1 LSSLA
6 RLRGVVIWALA
17 LAVPGIALF
26 AWVGSLGATTVF
38 APAAQRVVP
47 AGIGLVGLTATTF
60 ALVGGLIAVRTRRN
74 VVGGLLLGIGGWISI
89 TLAGM
94 TAVAL
99 DLPGGQWMEWL
110 TNFALVF
117 PLIAYLLLFYPDGHL
132 LSRRWRPALWLTHI
146 SMVAAIVGV
155 FATAYVADDWYAH
168 DNPLVVRALSG
179 SVLDNS
185 LLAFIL
191 FPCALVLGT
200 ASFIV
205 RFRAA
210 RDVERAQMK
219 WFAFAAVI
227 VLAGYLFQMAT
238 WLLTGALDV
247 DVAGL
252 GLVVLALSFNAVPIA
267 SGFAILRYRLYDID
281 RVVSRSVAY
290 ALVTSVVLAVYA
302 LVIGVTTTFL
312 SADSNLVV
320 AGATLLAALVLEPTR
335 RRVQTLVDRRFNRAH
350 YDAMRIL
357 DGFGTRLTRE
367 IDPNT
372 VRADLADTVALTLQ
386 PQSVAVWTHQPT

>member
-1 LSSLA
+1 MVDGVVVG

-17 LAVPGIALF
+17 LACLVLAVF

-38 APAAQRVVP
+38 APAAQRVSP
-47 AGIGLVGLTATTF
+47 AGIGLVGMTATTF
-60 ALVGGLIAVRTRRN
+60 ALVGGLIAVRTRHN

-99 DLPGGQWMEWL
+99 DLPGGQWMECADQL
-110 TNFALVF
+110 RLGVSPDCVPAAALSGR
-117 PLIAYLLLFYPDGHL
+117 APDSVVDGGRL
-132 LSRRWRPALWLTHI
+132 CGSPMSRWSQPI
-146 SMVAAIVGV
+146 IGV
-155 FATAYVADDWYAH
+155 FATAYVADDVYAY
-168 DNPLVVRALSG
+168 DNPLLVRALSG

-185 LLAFIL
+185 LLAFVL

-210 RDVERAQMK
+210 RDVERAQVK

-252 GLVVLALSFNAVPIA
+252 GLVVLTLSFNAVPIA
-267 SGFAILRYRLYDID
+267 CGFAILRYRLYDID

-290 ALVTSVVLAVYA
+290 VLVTGVVLAVYA
-302 LVIGVTTTFL
+302 LVIAVTTTFL
-312 SADSNLVV
+312 SADPTWSWRVPRSWPR
-320 AGATLLAALVLEPTR
+320 GLERPGDGSRRSWTDGSTGLTTTR
-335 RRVQTLVDRRFNRAH
+335 
-350 YDAMRIL
+350 
-357 DGFGTRLTRE
+357 
-367 IDPNT
+367 
-372 VRADLADTVALTLQ
+372 
-386 PQSVAVWTHQPT
+386 

>member
-1 LSSLA
+1 MSWLG

-17 LAVPGIALF
+17 LAVPVLSVF

-38 APAAQRVVP
+38 APATQRVVP
-47 AGIGLVGLTATTF
+47 AGIGLVGMTATTF
-60 ALVGGLIAVRTRRN
+60 ALVGGLIAVRTRHN

-117 PLIAYLLLFYPDGHL
+117 PLIAYLLLLYPDGHL
-132 LSRRWRPALWLTHI
+132 LSRRWRPALWLTHV
-146 SMVAAIVGV
+146 SMVAAVIGV
-155 FATAYVADDWYAH
+155 FATAYVADDVYAY
-168 DNPLVVRALSG
+168 DNPLLVRALSG

-200 ASFIV
+200 ASFFV

-210 RDVERAQMK
+210 RDVERAQVK

-247 DVAGL
+247 DIAGL

-267 SGFAILRYRLYDID
+267 CGFAILRYRLYDID

-290 ALVTSVVLAVYA
+290 VLVTGVVLAVYA
-302 LVIGVTTTFL
+302 LVIGVTTTFV

-320 AGATLLAALVLEPTR
+320 AGATLVAALALEPTR

-367 IDPNT
+367 IDPTT
-372 VRADLADTVALTLQ
+372 VRADLLDTVTLTLQ
-386 PQSVAVWTHQPT
+386 PQSVAVWTHRPT